1 MRWVEVAVAAPV
13 RQTYSYVLPDS
24 LAGAGEQDQMLVGRR
39 VFVPFGAGRTSG
51 YILAAGRQ
59 QDFSIELK
67 KVLDLIDAVPLF
79 PGAMVE
85 LFRWLAAYYHYPLGQ
100 VIKTALPGGLKVSV
114 ESIICLTENKCN
126 DGAGDRMSESGAEDW
141 LATLLAA
148 GSLSPRQ
155 SKKVLADRSDRTT
168 VNRLIES
175 GVARVIKR
183 CSKDSVGK
191 KLERCYRLD
200 QELCRE
206 VGGVTGEAAALAVID
221 RHVRDKLGRQPGRA
235 ETKTLLAVATISVN
249 SGADDVP
256 RRELTAE
263 YPYGARIIET
273 LAADGLITARDRR
286 VYRSPL
292 GDLLPFYPR
301 IEQYSDE
308 QRTAIAAIVESLER
322 RVYRTFLLHGITGSG
337 KTEIYLAAA
346 ERALAGGR
354 GVLVLV
360 PEIALATQLEAHFVS
375 RFGSQ
380 VALLHSGLSPGERF
394 DEWSRILS
402 GAAKIVVGARS
413 AVFAPLPDLGLVVV
427 DEEHDGGFKQQDGLR
442 YHARDVA
449 IVRANMNDAVVI
461 LGSAT
466 PSVTSYQHGRSGKYE
481 LLQLTRRV
489 GGRSLPDVAIVDL
502 KKQQQR
508 QGKGLFHTEL
518 QTALQETFDR
528 KKQSILLIN
537 RRGFSSSVVCLDC
550 GTMVECRHCKV
561 TMNLHKQPHLL
572 LCHYCGYRLPFSS
585 RCTTCDS
592 MRLHP
597 VGFGTERVGEEVA
610 ALLPQ
615 ARIARLDSDIASD
628 RRAFLGLLKAAGN
641 REYDVLVGTQI
652 LAKGLHFPDV
662 TLVGIVLAD
671 SGLGFPDYRAAEKT
685 YQLIAQV
692 TGRAG
697 RGDTPGRVII
707 QTLQPDH
714 YAIGLAAEH
723 RYADLAD
730 QEVRIRASAGFPPFA
745 RLVFFLVE
753 DCQELQARAKAEEIG
768 RAARDWIKKNA
779 SSSQVSVLGPAPA
792 AIERLRDRYRWQIL
806 LKATDMAVLHRLTDY
821 LAASFQRSGGQRV
834 LIDVDPENML

>member
-1 MRWVEVAVAAPV
+1 MRCVEVAVAAPV
-13 RQTYSYVLPDS
+13 RQTYSYLLPDN
-24 LAGAGEQDQMLVGRR
+24 LVDEKEPDRTLVGRR
-39 VFVPFGAGRTSG
+39 VFVPFGGGRASG
-51 YILAAGRQ
+51 YILTDGQRQ
-59 QDFSIELK
+59 DVSIDLK
-67 KVLDLIDAVPLF
+67 EVFDLIDAVPLF
-79 PGAMVE
+79 PAAMVE

-114 ESIICLTENKCN
+114 EPVICLTENK
-126 DGAGDRMSESGAEDW
+126 GAGEAEDW
-141 LATLLAA
+141 STGTPTEGWLARLMSG
-148 GSLSPRQ
+148 GSLSPRE
-155 SKKVLADRSDRTT
+155 SKKVLADRRDRAT
-168 VNRLIES
+168 VNRLIDA
-175 GVARVIKR
+175 GAVRVIKR

-191 KLERCYRLD
+191 KLERCYRID
-200 QELCRE
+200 EELSRE
-206 VGGVTGEAAALAVID
+206 IGGAAGDPAAAASVERWVLAKI
-221 RHVRDKLGRQPGRA
+221 GRKPGRA
-235 ETKTLLAVATISVN
+235 EVKTLLSVAAIGTG
-249 SGADDVP
+249 SGAADVP
-256 RRELTAE
+256 RRELAAE
-263 YPYGARIIET
+263 YPYGARIIEA
-273 LAADGLITARDRR
+273 LAAEGLVTALDRR

-301 IEQYSDE
+301 IEHHSDE
-308 QRTAIAAIVESLER
+308 QRAAIDTIVDPLER
-322 RVYRTFLLHGITGSG
+322 QAYRTFLLHGITGSG
-337 KTEIYLAAA
+337 KTEVYLAAA
-346 ERALAGGR
+346 ERTLKKGR

-375 RFGSQ
+375 RFGPL

-442 YHARDVA
+442 YQARDVA
-449 IVRANMNDAVVI
+449 IVRAKMNDAVVI

-466 PSVTSYQHGRSGKYE
+466 PSVTSYQHGRSTKYE

-489 GGRSLPDVAIVDL
+489 GGRSLPEVSIVDM
-502 KKQQQR
+502 KKQQR
-508 QGKGLFHTEL
+508 QGAGLFHPEL
-518 QTALQETFDR
+518 KAALQETFDQG
-528 KKQSILLIN
+528 KQSILLIN

-561 TMNLHKQPHLL
+561 TMNLHKRPHLL
-572 LCHYCGYRLPFSS
+572 LCHYCGYRLPSS
-585 RCTTCDS
+585 TNCTICGST
-592 MRLHP
+592 RLHP

-610 ALLPQ
+610 ALLPE
-615 ARIARLDSDIASD
+615 ARIARLDSDIAAD
-628 RRAFLGLLKAAGN
+628 RRTFLGLLRAAGK
-641 REYDVLVGTQI
+641 RELDVLVGTQI

-671 SGLGFPDYRAAEKT
+671 SGLSFPDYRAAEKT

-723 RYADLAD
+723 RYTDLAE

-753 DCQELQARAKAEEIG
+753 DRQESRARARAEDIG
-768 RAARDWIKKNA
+768 RGARQWISGNA
-779 SSSQVSVLGPAPA
+779 LSSQISVLGPAPA
-792 AIERLRDRYRWQIL
+792 AIERLRDQYRWQIL
-806 LKATDMAVLHRLTDY
+806 LKSTDTANLHRLTDF